1 MGRELLRAAVFRES
15 MARSQDILTS
25 MGCPFDIVEEIRA
38 EAKESRINRPDR
50 SQPIT
55 CALQIAL
62 VDLLASWSVYP
73 NAVVGHSSGEIG
85 M

>member
-1 MGRELLRAAVFRES
+1 M
-15 MARSQDILTS
+15 
-25 MGCPFDIVEEIRA
+25 VEEMKA
-38 EAKESRINRPDR
+38 EAKDSQINRPDR

-85 M
+85 MNILHSSLLKQASHGE